1 MIYNRTYGGIV
12 VLMKKW
18 IVSLIGVIGM
28 AIMIAFQMSL
38 DIGLSPWDGLS
49 LTVARLFNIKVGDM
63 TLYLGVVAVLVQFLL
78 LGKKFRWTHMFQL
91 VVAIFMGQVINIFY
105 YYLFSNLKINT
116 YVVSL
121 LLFVLSVIVFAFFV
135 SLVQVADTINLPLEG
150 MSQVLASKFKVKY
163 SELRFGIDVVSLILI
178 VVLVYVYS
186 LPNTIRE
193 GTIISG
199 LLFGPALGKI
209 IPWIEN
215 RLID

>member
-1 MIYNRTYGGIV
+1 MIYNKSIGGIV
-12 VLMKKW
+12 VVIKKW

-63 TLYLGVVAVLVQFLL
+63 TLYLGLVAVLVQLLL
-78 LGKKFRWTHMFQL
+78 LGRKFKWTHMFQL
-91 VVAIFMGQVINIFY
+91 AVAIFMGQVINIFY
-105 YYLFSNLKINT
+105 YYLFSSLKINS
-116 YVVSL
+116 YFVGL
-121 LLFVLSVIVFAFFV
+121 LLFILSVIVFAFFV

-150 MSQVLASKFKVKY
+150 MSQVLAAKFHVKY
-163 SELRFGIDVVSLILI
+163 SQLRFGIDVISLLLI
-178 VVLVYVYS
+178 VILVSVYS

-209 IPWIEN
+209 IPWIEGYFV
-215 RLID
+215 D